1 MSLFRWDVSCG
12 EVSGKIQPQLFHLIN
27 YFIIECCLNSL
38 CSRYLL
44 VKYGYCVCEINFLYA

>member
-44 VKYGYCVCEINFLYA
+44 VKCGYCVCESNFL